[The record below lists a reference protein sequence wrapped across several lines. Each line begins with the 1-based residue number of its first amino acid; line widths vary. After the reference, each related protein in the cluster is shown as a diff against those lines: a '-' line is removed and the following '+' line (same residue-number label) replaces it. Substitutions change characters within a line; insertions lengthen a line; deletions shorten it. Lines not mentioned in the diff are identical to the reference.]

1 MTAEAK
7 AATLPMDDDKPGFGQ
22 FFCRETGRYFIVSW
36 HRCLSRTRRFLTYV
50 FDGQNAEAL
59 AKHKKT
65 KFYKKRLK
73 QLKEKIYEQEEAEF
87 AAGKTKEILPPAHP
101 VDTST

>member
-1 MTAEAK
+1 MTAEAE
-7 AATLPMDDDKPGFGQ
+7 AATLPMDDDKPGLGQ
-22 FFCRETGRYFIVSW
+22 FFCRETGRYFI
-36 HRCLSRTRRFLTYV
+36 
-50 FDGQNAEAL
+50 DAEAL

-73 QLKEKIYEQEEAEF
+73 QLKEKIYIQEEAEF

>member
-1 MTAEAK
+1 MTAEAE
-7 AATLPMDDDKPGFGQ
+7 AATLPMDDDKPGLGQ
-22 FFCRETGRYFIVSW
+22 FFCRETGRYFIVSC
-36 HRCLSRTRRFLTYV
+36 HRCTSRTSQFVMYV
-50 FDGQNAEAL
+50 LNGQDAEAL

-73 QLKEKIYEQEEAEF
+73 QLKEKIYIQEEAEF